1 MSVPTSGSQ
10 LMSGLFDLKHDVG
23 HHFVCECTY
32 FTQIIRSSVPIGTI
46 LQCILL
52 EKLMLYIQ
60 GTLYYVRTY
69 SSCRCFPLNSEFPSH
84 FSTSFPNAY
93 PCVDR
98 RICNAHCVCERE
110 SVCVFGNEYKV
121 LRF

>member
-1 MSVPTSGSQ
+1 MVVILTTTATAMMMMTIAVMVIMIVMMMMEVCTCIRRLVSVPASSSQ

-60 GTLYYVRTY
+60 GTYSILRTY
-69 SSCRCFPLNSEFPSH
+69 
-84 FSTSFPNAY
+84 
-93 PCVDR
+93 
-98 RICNAHCVCERE
+98 VCT
-110 SVCVFGNEYKV
+110 
-121 LRF
+121 

>member
-1 MSVPTSGSQ
+1 MLRYSVAMLVIMTTTATAMMMMTIAVTVIMMVMMVMEVCTCIRRLVSVPTSGSQ
-10 LMSGLFDLKHDVG
+10 LMSGLFHLKHYVG

-60 GTLYYVRTY
+60 GTYSILRTY
-69 SSCRCFPLNSEFPSH
+69 
-84 FSTSFPNAY
+84 
-93 PCVDR
+93 V
-98 RICNAHCVCERE
+98 
-110 SVCVFGNEYKV
+110 
-121 LRF
+121 